1 MNTVTTKDIAET
13 NYHKRPAYDF
23 FGVEWRGSTQGEGM
37 DAQPVAA
44 FGLKDYGISDLA
56 LYRTSARDQK
66 AWYNHPSVHMMPQLQ
81 GIGDMGATR
90 TSRRSRGFGDLG
102 QAGLDFLKGDVM
114 GIPIWALGA
123 GAFVMLGGLGM
134 LGLTKKRRK

>member
-44 FGLKDYGISDLA
+44 FGLKGLG

-66 AWYNHPSVHMMPQLQ
+66 AWYHPPSVHAMTQLQ
-81 GIGDMGATR
+81 GMDDMGAVR
-90 TSRRSRGFGDLG
+90 TSRRSRGFGDLGDLG

-114 GIPIWALGA
+114 GIPVWALGA

-134 LGLTKKRRK
+134 LGLAKKRRK